1 MSLQV
6 KTFAEYIEQQL
17 LMTRHLL
24 YQFKFVPGGER
35 ALKECLRKNQKIHT
49 TSDGSLNKE
58 RQHSSFGWLLIAN
71 KCVLVEGAGP
81 VDGVPDLLSST
92 RAKLFGFGAVIEFL
106 YHFCVFHNIQD
117 CTSTLVTHIDN
128 CSAISR
134 VKRTQRKNA
143 KRRCMCNDA
152 DVLSIIMNLLNKLL
166 LQLCLAWVK
175 PHQDKKKPYKEVD
188 IAGCMNCDADALATS
203 F

>member
-1 MSLQV
+1 MITTKPTDGTPEAIRFAEYISTTPHQKVFVRRRITGASRYDTLKDVEWTNRNLKEPSELFTNSATSKEETADSELV

-106 YHFCVFHNIQD
+106 YHFCVFYNIQD
-117 CTSTLVTHIDN
+117 CTSTLV
-128 CSAISR
+128 
-134 VKRTQRKNA
+134 NA
-143 KRRCMCNDA
+143 
-152 DVLSIIMNLLNKLL
+152 
-166 LQLCLAWVK
+166 
-175 PHQDKKKPYKEVD
+175 H
-188 IAGCMNCDADALATS
+188 
-203 F
+203 